1 MLWLPEQEQPYE
13 NLICFKNK
21 NAETAVEEQHALCH
35 LLKHQSNN
43 NKEPFSDN
51 IKDWDF
57 IVC

>member
-1 MLWLPEQEQPYE
+1 MLWLPEQEQLYE
-13 NLICFKNK
+13 KLIFPKNK

-43 NKEPFSDN
+43 NKEPFSGN

-57 IVC
+57 TVC